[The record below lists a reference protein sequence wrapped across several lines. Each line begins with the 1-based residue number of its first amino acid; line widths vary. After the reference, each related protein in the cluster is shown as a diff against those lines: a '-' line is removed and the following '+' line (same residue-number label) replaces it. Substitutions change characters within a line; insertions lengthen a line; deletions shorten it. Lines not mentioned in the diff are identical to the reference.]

1 MEFHQLRY
9 FVAVAEKRH
18 FTKAARGLHVA
29 QPSVSR
35 AIRVLEEELGTSL
48 FHRMKGNVALTPA
61 GETLLPWAR
70 RVLADVDGATGEVRE
85 LADLRRGRLAVGATP
100 SLTITLLPP
109 ALAKFHSAYPGIDL
123 VLQEAG
129 SRDLVRELEQGALDV
144 ALVILPVS
152 HETLETSPLLRE
164 ELVVAVAPDHA
175 LASRRTIPIADLKG
189 VPLVMFRDGYDLRA
203 ATVAAC
209 PPAGFQPPFPPR
221 GGARD
226 GAWRPAAPGG
236 RAGGAVGLR
245 QEGELAG
252 IQALLVL
259 SNVATQGLYVGVVI
273 LLIGGITA
281 AFMAGLWGRGWIRAA
296 IALLVA
302 LIAFMYAGATP
313 YYGAVRRAAGLGYYI
328 IGKRGGGPE
337 PVNTGDLARLLGS
350 SRATELTAVGTIGLL
365 LLVWLMVM
373 KPF

>member
-9 FVAVAEKRH
+9 FVAVAEERH

-85 LADLRRGRLAVGATP
+85 LADLLRGRLAVGATP

-209 PPAGFQPPFPPR
+209 RRAGFEPLFALE
-221 GGARD
+221 GGEMD
-226 GAWRPAAPGG
+226 G
-236 RAGGAVGLR
+236 VLR
-245 QEGELAG
+245 LA
-252 IQALLVL
+252 
-259 SNVATQGLYVGVVI
+259 
-273 LLIGGITA
+273 
-281 AFMAGLWGRGWIRAA
+281 
-296 IALLVA
+296 
-302 LIAFMYAGATP
+302 
-313 YYGAVRRAAGLGYYI
+313 AAGLGVAVVPSLVI
-328 IGKRGGGPE
+328 DPAGPLKAVRLAEPLTRTIGFANRKDRH
-337 PVNTGDLARLLGS
+337 L
-350 SRATELTAVGTIGLL
+350 SRAGREFVQTVRALTRARDWLRARPPGLTVL
-365 LLVWLMVM
+365 DA
-373 KPF
+373 KS

>member
-1 MEFHQLRY
+1 MELHQLRY
-9 FVAVAEKRH
+9 FVAVAEERH
-18 FTKAARGLHVA
+18 FTKAARGLRVA

-35 AIRVLEEELGTSL
+35 AIRVLEEELGAPL

-129 SRDLVRELEQGALDV
+129 SRDLVRELEQGVLDV

-209 PPAGFQPPFPPR
+209 RRAGFEPLFALE
-221 GGARD
+221 GGEMD
-226 GAWRPAAPGG
+226 G
-236 RAGGAVGLR
+236 VLR
-245 QEGELAG
+245 LA
-252 IQALLVL
+252 
-259 SNVATQGLYVGVVI
+259 
-273 LLIGGITA
+273 
-281 AFMAGLWGRGWIRAA
+281 
-296 IALLVA
+296 
-302 LIAFMYAGATP
+302 
-313 YYGAVRRAAGLGYYI
+313 AAGLGVAVVPSLVI
-328 IGKRGGGPE
+328 DPAGPLKAVRLAEPLTRTIGFANRKDRH
-337 PVNTGDLARLLGS
+337 L
-350 SRATELTAVGTIGLL
+350 SRAGREFVQTVRALTRARDWLRARPPGLTVL
-365 LLVWLMVM
+365 DA
-373 KPF
+373 KS

>member
-9 FVAVAEKRH
+9 FVAVAEERH

-35 AIRVLEEELGTSL
+35 AIRVLEEEFGTSL

-100 SLTITLLPP
+100 SITITLLPP
-109 ALAKFHSAYPGIDL
+109 ALAKFHSAYPGVNL
-123 VLQEAG
+123 VLHEAG
-129 SRDLVRELEQGALDV
+129 SRDLVQELEQGALDV

-164 ELVVAVAPDHA
+164 ELVVAVAPDHP

-209 PPAGFQPPFPPR
+209 RRAGFEPLFALE
-221 GGARD
+221 GGEMD
-226 GAWRPAAPGG
+226 G
-236 RAGGAVGLR
+236 VLR
-245 QEGELAG
+245 LA
-252 IQALLVL
+252 
-259 SNVATQGLYVGVVI
+259 
-273 LLIGGITA
+273 
-281 AFMAGLWGRGWIRAA
+281 
-296 IALLVA
+296 
-302 LIAFMYAGATP
+302 
-313 YYGAVRRAAGLGYYI
+313 AAGLGVAVVPSLVI
-328 IGKRGGGPE
+328 DPAGPLKAVRLAEPLTRTIGFANRKDRH
-337 PVNTGDLARLLGS
+337 L
-350 SRATELTAVGTIGLL
+350 SRAGREFVQTVRALTHARDWLRTRPPGLTVL
-365 LLVWLMVM
+365 DP
-373 KPF
+373 KS

>member
-9 FVAVAEKRH
+9 FVAVAEERH

-129 SRDLVRELEQGALDV
+129 SRDLVRELEQGVLG
-144 ALVILPVS
+144 
-152 HETLETSPLLRE
+152 
-164 ELVVAVAPDHA
+164 
-175 LASRRTIPIADLKG
+175 LA
-189 VPLVMFRDGYDLRA
+189 
-203 ATVAAC
+203 
-209 PPAGFQPPFPPR
+209 
-221 GGARD
+221 
-226 GAWRPAAPGG
+226 
-236 RAGGAVGLR
+236 
-245 QEGELAG
+245 
-252 IQALLVL
+252 
-259 SNVATQGLYVGVVI
+259 
-273 LLIGGITA
+273 
-281 AFMAGLWGRGWIRAA
+281 
-296 IALLVA
+296 
-302 LIAFMYAGATP
+302 
-313 YYGAVRRAAGLGYYI
+313 AAGLGVAVVPSLVI
-328 IGKRGGGPE
+328 DPAGPLKAVRLAEPLTRTIGFANRKDRH
-337 PVNTGDLARLLGS
+337 L
-350 SRATELTAVGTIGLL
+350 SRAGREFVQTVRALTRARDWLRARPPGLTVL
-365 LLVWLMVM
+365 DA
-373 KPF
+373 KS

>member
-1 MEFHQLRY
+1 MMEFHQLRY
-9 FVAVAEKRH
+9 FVAVAEERH

-129 SRDLVRELEQGALDV
+129 SRDLVRELEQGVLDV

-209 PPAGFQPPFPPR
+209 RRAGFEPLFALE
-221 GGARD
+221 GGEMD
-226 GAWRPAAPGG
+226 G
-236 RAGGAVGLR
+236 VLR
-245 QEGELAG
+245 LA
-252 IQALLVL
+252 
-259 SNVATQGLYVGVVI
+259 
-273 LLIGGITA
+273 
-281 AFMAGLWGRGWIRAA
+281 
-296 IALLVA
+296 
-302 LIAFMYAGATP
+302 
-313 YYGAVRRAAGLGYYI
+313 AAGLGVAVVPSLVI
-328 IGKRGGGPE
+328 DPAGPLKAVRLAEPLTRTIGFANRKDRH
-337 PVNTGDLARLLGS
+337 L
-350 SRATELTAVGTIGLL
+350 SRAGREFVQTVRALTRARDWLRARPPGLTVL
-365 LLVWLMVM
+365 DA
-373 KPF
+373 KS